1 MKKLALLSVAILVT
15 ALSIFW
21 GNHANAVTSSPTIPG
36 LIVRTP
42 AEMGLEYLQEPIP
55 RPIASLVDS
64 IIPAARER
72 VQRSDNIQVA
82 VLIPR
87 RGTVTPVAN
96 RAGLSGTPNSLT
108 VINPTT
114 GREDVTNLRPQQLAV
129 VGNRMPDGRVEALT
143 PTSLDGMFAEEA
155 RRGGS
160 FRNPP
165 RTANNL
171 IHEHE
176 YLVADASGQYAQA
189 NAILTFTLIAIDQDS
204 GDVLEIPGVEA
215 DSFCIDAL
223 NAVFDNALIDSNFDA
238 SSLNTPRTPRLRL
251 PSW

>member
-1 MKKLALLSVAILVT
+1 MKNSFVKKLALLSVAILIT

-42 AEMGLEYLQEPIP
+42 AELGLEYLQEPIP
-55 RPIASLVDS
+55 RPIANLVDS
-64 IIPAARER
+64 IIPRAREL
-72 VQRSDNIQVA
+72 VQRSDNLQLA

-87 RGTVTPVAN
+87 RGTVTPEAN
-96 RAGLSGTPNSLT
+96 RAGLSGTPNRL
-108 VINPTT
+108 VVENQTT
-114 GREDVTNLRPQQLAV
+114 GRRNTINLRQQQLAV
-129 VGNRMPDGRVEALT
+129 VGNRTRDGRAEVLT
-143 PTSLDGMFAEEA
+143 PSSLDSMFAEEA

-189 NAILTFTLIAIDQDS
+189 NATLTFTLIAIDQDS
-204 GDVLEIPGVEA
+204 GNVLEIPGVEA
-215 DSFCIDAL
+215 DSFCIDVL
-223 NAVFDNALIDSNFDA
+223 NAVFDNALIDSDFDA
-238 SSLNTPRTPRLRL
+238 SNI
-251 PSW
+251 